1 MDDRLFFA
9 QLLHNIKSL
18 NRKACNF
25 LVSKYFAM
33 CRIIIV
39 WIMSFLK
46 LLIIPLTNYISI
58 SNH

>member
-9 QLLHNIKSL
+9 QLLHNVKSL

-39 WIMSFLK
+39 
-46 LLIIPLTNYISI
+46 
-58 SNH
+58 

>member
-9 QLLHNIKSL
+9 QLLH

-39 WIMSFLK
+39 
-46 LLIIPLTNYISI
+46 
-58 SNH
+58 